1 MCKSK
6 KRKEPSEDKEN
17 SEENQGGY
25 TFNDILIACI
35 DRGLTLEDAR
45 HMELGQIVDFCQT
58 WNELH
63 STDDGSEEVSSVNS
77 SRKANQSDWDNFL
90 G

>member
-1 MCKSK
+1 MRKPK
-6 KRKEPSEDKEN
+6 KREEPSEDKES
-17 SEENQGGY
+17 SEEYQGGY

-45 HMELGQIVDFCQT
+45 RMELGQIVDFCQT

-63 STDDGSEEVSSVNS
+63 SADSGSAKSGAS
-77 SRKANQSDWDNFL
+77 SRRASQTDWDKFL